1 MLNPRGSREPKNI
14 YKQNREQNIN
24 KQQKV
29 VKRFQQASKD
39 LENWDFGYKNQYYI
53 QMKANYQ

>member
-1 MLNPRGSREPKNI
+1 MLNPRGSREPKKI

-29 VKRFQQASKD
+29 VKRFQQASRD